1 MKISAFSQRLAVAAF
16 LLHVC
21 SQVCAVPPECDLDVM
36 LLQEEENC
44 HNIIRQENRT
54 ESSSTHTGCSA
65 LWDDLNCWPHAE
77 AGETVSQPCP
87 SFLRVKGAVMKN
99 CTENGW
105 SETFPPYELACGHGL
120 NDSFHIPSDS
130 VLVSDEYFFYV
141 KIMYS
146 AGYAVSL
153 VSLSIALTVL
163 CVFRKLHCT
172 RNFIHM
178 QLFLSFILRALF
190 IFIRDAA
197 LHYSQEYYHCNSH
210 PPGCKVALFLSNY
223 CILANYSWLLVE
235 AHYLHSL
242 INLSLRSQKKRLH
255 WYILLGWG
263 IPMLIIISWSLAK
276 YLHQNEGCWETRDH
290 GWIWWILRVPVIIF
304 ITVNMLFFLSIIR
317 TLVGK
322 LKAADMHGNEINH
335 HRKLAKSTF
344 LLVSLFGLQYV
355 LFAFF
360 PDRVSVLTF
369 KIWNVIELA
378 LASTQGFIV
387 ALLYCFLNGEVQYEV
402 QRRWRRW
409 RLKQHFHGEPRVHHS
424 SLSNSGLPL
433 TQVSLLTRPNTLI
446 T

>member
-1 MKISAFSQRLAVAAF
+1 MKISAVLHLVALAAF
-16 LLHVC
+16 LHASSHVC
-21 SQVCAVPPECDLDVM
+21 AIPPECDLDFM
-36 LLQEEENC
+36 LLREEENC
-44 HNIIRQENRT
+44 YNIIYQENLT
-54 ESSSTHTGCSA
+54 ETGSTHT
-65 LWDDLNCWPHAE
+65 
-77 AGETVSQPCP
+77 
-87 SFLRVKGAVMKN
+87 GAVMKN

-105 SETFPPYELACGHGL
+105 SEIFPPYELACGHGL
-120 NDSFHIPSDS
+120 NDSSQIPTDL
-130 VLVSDEYFFYV
+130 VLVSHEYFFYV

-178 QLFLSFILRALF
+178 QLFLSFILRAIF

-235 AHYLHSL
+235 GHYLHSL

-276 YLHQNEGCWETRDH
+276 YLHQDEGCWETRDH

-304 ITVNMLFFLSIIR
+304 ITINMLFFLSIIR
-317 TLVGK
+317 TLVAK
-322 LKAADMHGNEINH
+322 LKAPDMHGNEINH

-409 RLKQHFHGEPRVHHS
+409 RMKQRFHGDPRVHHG

-433 TQVSLLTRPNTLI
+433 TQVSLLTRPSTQI

>member
-1 MKISAFSQRLAVAAF
+1 MRISVALAA
-16 LLHVC
+16 LLHFTSHVG
-21 SQVCAVPPECDLDVM
+21 AIPPECDPDFV
-36 LLQEEENC
+36 LLKEEESC
-44 HNIIRQENRT
+44 YNIIHQENLT
-54 ESSSTHTGCSA
+54 EITSTLTGCSV
-65 LWDDLNCWPHAE
+65 LWDHLNCWPA
-77 AGETVSQPCP
+77 AQVGETISLPCP
-87 SFLRVKGAVMKN
+87 KFLRVKAVVMRN
-99 CTENGW
+99 CSESGW
-105 SETFPPYELACGHGL
+105 SETFPPYELACGHTL
-120 NDSFHIPSDS
+120 NDSFHSHSD
-130 VLVSDEYFFYV
+130 LVFISHEYFFYV
-141 KIMYS
+141 RIMYS
-146 AGYAVSL
+146 VGYTISL

-178 QLFLSFILRALF
+178 QLFTSFILRAIF

-197 LHYSQEYYHCNSH
+197 LHYSQEYYHCNYH

-235 AHYLHSL
+235 GHYLHSL
-242 INLSLRSQKKRLH
+242 INLSVHSQKRRLH
-255 WYILLGWG
+255 LYTLLGWG

-276 YLHQNEGCWETRDH
+276 YMHQDEGCWETRDH

-304 ITVNMLFFLSIIR
+304 ITVNMLFFLSIIW

-322 LKAADMHGNEINH
+322 LKAADMHGNELNH

-360 PDRVSVLTF
+360 PDRVNVLTF

-387 ALLYCFLNGEVQYEV
+387 ALLYCFLNKEVRYEV

-409 RLKQHFHGEPRVHHS
+409 RLKQHFHGDPRGHNS
-424 SLSNSGLPL
+424 SVSQSGLPL
-433 TQVSLLTRPNTLI
+433 TQVSLLTRPNTQ
-446 T
+446 TT

>member
-1 MKISAFSQRLAVAAF
+1 
-16 LLHVC
+16 
-21 SQVCAVPPECDLDVM
+21 
-36 LLQEEENC
+36 
-44 HNIIRQENRT
+44 
-54 ESSSTHTGCSA
+54 
-65 LWDDLNCWPHAE
+65 
-77 AGETVSQPCP
+77 
-87 SFLRVKGAVMKN
+87 
-99 CTENGW
+99 
-105 SETFPPYELACGHGL
+105 
-120 NDSFHIPSDS
+120 
-130 VLVSDEYFFYV
+130 
-141 KIMYS
+141 MYS

-433 TQVSLLTRPNTLI
+433 TQVSLLTRPNTQI